1 MDYTKVGSPC
11 PINYW
16 ASSTSSTD
24 LSIIKKNL
32 ESDSIQVFEFMAF
45 KYGRFAKF
53 DKNVDFGK
61 IAILSKKLNFKSF
74 LHKMAI
80 FQKSMSLSKFAI

>member
-1 MDYTKVGSPC
+1 MFVIYVSDLSDWLKSSIAGTYADDTQT
-11 PINYW
+11 
-16 ASSTSSTD
+16 STSSTD

-61 IAILSKKLNFKSF
+61 IAILSKKSGIFKY
-74 LHKMAI
+74 
-80 FQKSMSLSKFAI
+80 